1 MKKRAIISLTD
12 KTGVV
17 EFARELD
24 ALGYEILSTGG
35 TWKVIHEAGIP
46 VTQVSDVTGFP
57 ECLDGRVKT
66 LHPMIHA
73 GILAMRS
80 NPEHMAQL
88 EKLGVTPIDIVAINL
103 YQFKQ
108 TVLKPGVERAE
119 VIENIDIGGPTM
131 LRAAA
136 KNYQDV
142 SVIVDPADYATVIAE
157 LKANGSVSV
166 ETNLKLAYKVFNH
179 TAAYDTL
186 IQSYLR
192 RETGS
197 DIFPDKLS
205 LTFEKVQD
213 MRYGENPHQRGA
225 FYKEIGNEFTGT
237 LIAAEQLHGQGAV
250 V

>member
-24 ALGYEILSTGG
+24 TLGYEILSTGG

-103 YQFKQ
+103 YPFKQ

-142 SVIVDPADYATVIAE
+142 SVIVDPADYATVINE

-166 ETNLKLAYKVFNH
+166 DTNQHA
-179 TAAYDTL
+179 
-186 IQSYLR
+186 I
-192 RETGS
+192 
-197 DIFPDKLS
+197 
-205 LTFEKVQD
+205 
-213 MRYGENPHQRGA
+213 
-225 FYKEIGNEFTGT
+225 
-237 LIAAEQLHGQGAV
+237 
-250 V
+250 